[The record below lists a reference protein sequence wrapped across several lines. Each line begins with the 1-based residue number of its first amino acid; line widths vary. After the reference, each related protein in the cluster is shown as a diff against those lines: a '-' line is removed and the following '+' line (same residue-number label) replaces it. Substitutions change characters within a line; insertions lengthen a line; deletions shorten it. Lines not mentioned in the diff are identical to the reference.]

1 MSTEIKEQ
9 LDRIERMLIAIVA
22 SFDAGKARPASM
34 SSPSPTV
41 DLDSDFGNFSIRKDP
56 PRWKGQSYVGR
67 RLSECPPEYLD
78 ELAQFSEWKAGKD
91 EEKGTDEGRK
101 YAGYARKDAARARG
115 WADRLR
121 AGWKQPTLPGADSDV
136 PF

>member
-22 SFDAGKARPASM
+22 SFDAGKARPASTP
-34 SSPSPTV
+34 SPSPTV
-41 DLDSDFGNFSIRKDP
+41 DLDSEHGNFTVRKDP
-56 PRWKGQSYVGR
+56 PRWKGRSFAGK
-67 RLSECPPEYLD
+67 RLSETEPEYLD
-78 ELAQFSEWKAGKD
+78 TLAGFKDWCAEKDRAAGD
-91 EEKGTDEGRK
+91 EKK
-101 YAGYARKDAARARG
+101 AGYAALDAARCRG

-121 AGWKQPTLPGADSDV
+121 AGWRQPTLPGADSDV